1 MFGQLLGVLLVLR
14 LPIVAEEETYGQ
26 YVVLQERSRWAYFC
40 KNESCSDPHSA
51 SAKSKSSCERLSVE
65 DTTCCNHLN
74 GLAGHRALVPFAELS
89 NCRDQ
94 DSSWDISRV
103 ASTFSSLGANHIH
116 AQIKALL
123 HVLRM
128 SDHVHVEHASL
139 VELLHD
145 VLWWDTDG
153 RDEETGAGLDCNVN
167 QLVELALGV
176 VVAMEG

>member
-1 MFGQLLGVLLVLR
+1 M
-14 LPIVAEEETYGQ
+14 
-26 YVVLQERSRWAYFC
+26 
-40 KNESCSDPHSA
+40 
-51 SAKSKSSCERLSVE
+51 
-65 DTTCCNHLN
+65 
-74 GLAGHRALVPFAELS
+74 PFAELS

-103 ASTFSSLGANHIH
+103 ASTFSSLCANHVH

-123 HVLRM
+123 DVLRM
-128 SDHVHVEHASL
+128 SDHVHVEHSSL
-139 VELLHD
+139 VELLHN